1 MEKNK
6 LDQIFNIAPTV
17 EAKLPA
23 VAAPARERDQ
33 EDDYQLARSMMRKLI
48 YKGEDALDDAVE
60 LAKNSEHPRAYEVA
74 GQMIK
79 TMSEVAKD
87 LLNLQKQAKDLSR
100 KEEEAEVKQIGTQN
114 NIVFAGSTQDLIK
127 MLKDDDASTIDE
139 KR

>member
-1 MEKNK
+1 MENSK
-6 LDQIFNIAPTV
+6 LSDIFNIAPATDT
-17 EAKLPA
+17 KFPTIP
-23 VAAPARERDQ
+23 APARERDQ

-79 TMSEVAKD
+79 TMSDVAKD

-100 KEEEAEVKQIGTQN
+100 KEEEEVKQIGTQN
-114 NIVFAGSTQDLIK
+114 NIVFAGSTQDLLK
-127 MLKDDDASTIDE
+127 MLKDDNANTIDE
-139 KR
+139 K

>member
-1 MEKNK
+1 MEKSK
-6 LDQIFNIAPTV
+6 LNEIFNIAPAA
-17 EAKLPA
+17 EAKLPSIPT
-23 VAAPARERDQ
+23 PARERDQ

-79 TMSEVAKD
+79 TMSDVAKD
-87 LLNLQKQAKDLSR
+87 LLNLQKQAKDLSK
-100 KEEEAEVKQIGTQN
+100 KEEEEVKQIGTQN

-127 MLKDDDASTIDE
+127 MLKDDNANTIDS
-139 KR
+139 K

>member
-6 LDQIFNIAPTV
+6 LDNIFNIAPAAEV
-17 EAKLPA
+17 KLPA
-23 VAAPARERDQ
+23 RVAPARERDQ
-33 EDDYQLARSMMRKLI
+33 EDDYQLARTMMRKLI

-79 TMSEVAKD
+79 TMSDVAKD

-100 KEEEAEVKQIGTQN
+100 REEEEIKQIGTQN

-127 MLKDDDASTIDE
+127 MLKDDDANTIDA
-139 KR
+139 K

>member
-6 LDQIFNIAPTV
+6 LDQIFNIAPAA

-23 VAAPARERDQ
+23 VPAPARERDQ

-79 TMSEVAKD
+79 TMSDVAKD

-127 MLKDDDASTIDE
+127 MLKDDDANTINE
-139 KR
+139 K

>member
-1 MEKNK
+1 MEKSK
-6 LDQIFNIAPTV
+6 LDSIFNVAPAA

-23 VAAPARERDQ
+23 IPAPARERDQ

-79 TMSEVAKD
+79 TMSDVAKD

-100 KEEEAEVKQIGTQN
+100 KEEEEVKQIGTQN

-127 MLKDDDASTIDE
+127 MLKDDDANTIDA
-139 KR
+139 K

>member
-1 MEKNK
+1 MENSK
-6 LDQIFNIAPTV
+6 LNDIFNIAPAAD
-17 EAKLPA
+17 AKLPA
-23 VAAPARERDQ
+23 VTAPARERDQ

-79 TMSEVAKD
+79 TMSDVAKD

-100 KEEEAEVKQIGTQN
+100 KEEEEVKQIGTQN
-114 NIVFAGSTQDLIK
+114 NIVFAGSTQDLLK
-127 MLKDDDASTIDE
+127 MLKDDNANTIDE
-139 KR
+139 K

>member
-6 LDQIFNIAPTV
+6 LNEIFNITPVA

-23 VAAPARERDQ
+23 VPAPARERDQ

-79 TMSEVAKD
+79 TMSDVAKD

-100 KEEEAEVKQIGTQN
+100 KEEEAELKQIGTQN

>member
-6 LDQIFNIAPTV
+6 LNEIFNIAPVT

-23 VAAPARERDQ
+23 VSAPARERDQ

-79 TMSEVAKD
+79 TMSDVAKD
-87 LLNLQKQAKDLSR
+87 LLNLQKQAKDLSK
-100 KEEEAEVKQIGTQN
+100 KEEEDVKQIGTQN

-127 MLKDDDASTIDE
+127 MLKDDDANTINE
-139 KR
+139 K

>member
-6 LDQIFNIAPTV
+6 LDNIFNIAPASEV
-17 EAKLPA
+17 KLPA
-23 VAAPARERDQ
+23 RVAPARERDQ
-33 EDDYQLARSMMRKLI
+33 EDDYQLARTMMRKLI

-79 TMSEVAKD
+79 TMSDVAKD

-100 KEEEAEVKQIGTQN
+100 KEEEEVKQIGTQN

-127 MLKDDDASTIDE
+127 MLKDDDANTIDA
-139 KR
+139 K

>member
-1 MEKNK
+1 LIMEKNK
-6 LDQIFNIAPTV
+6 LDNIFNIAPTA

-23 VAAPARERDQ
+23 RVAPARERDQ
-33 EDDYQLARSMMRKLI
+33 EDDYQLARTMMRKLI

-79 TMSEVAKD
+79 TMSDVAKD

-100 KEEEAEVKQIGTQN
+100 KEEEEVKQIGTQN

-127 MLKDDDASTIDE
+127 MLKDDDANTIDA
-139 KR
+139 K

>member
-6 LDQIFNIAPTV
+6 LDNIFNIAPAAEV
-17 EAKLPA
+17 KLPA
-23 VAAPARERDQ
+23 RVAPARERDQ
-33 EDDYQLARSMMRKLI
+33 EDDYQLARTMMRKLI

-79 TMSEVAKD
+79 TMSDVAKD

-100 KEEEAEVKQIGTQN
+100 KEEEEVKQIGTQN

-127 MLKDDDASTIDE
+127 MLKDDDANTIDA
-139 KR
+139 K

>member
-1 MEKNK
+1 MIMEKNK
-6 LDQIFNIAPTV
+6 LDNIFNIAPAAEV
-17 EAKLPA
+17 KLPA
-23 VAAPARERDQ
+23 RVAPARERDQ
-33 EDDYQLARSMMRKLI
+33 EDDYQLARTMMRKLI

-79 TMSEVAKD
+79 TMSDVAKD

-100 KEEEAEVKQIGTQN
+100 KEEEEVKQIGTQN

-127 MLKDDDASTIDE
+127 MLKDDDANTIDA
-139 KR
+139 K

>member
-6 LDQIFNIAPTV
+6 LDNIFNIAPAAEV
-17 EAKLPA
+17 KLPA
-23 VAAPARERDQ
+23 RVAPARERDQ
-33 EDDYQLARSMMRKLI
+33 EDDYQLARTMMRKLI

-79 TMSEVAKD
+79 TMSDVAKD

-100 KEEEAEVKQIGTQN
+100 KEEEEIKQIGTQN

-127 MLKDDDASTIDE
+127 MLKDDDANTIDA
-139 KR
+139 K